1 MVTEVDNV
9 IYNVVILNR
18 NNIQTLKKGDLL
30 RSSKNT
36 AGKFYV
42 EDIRI
47 NSDLALVI
55 NEQNIRFGYSI
66 DEFINNY
73 VYLKKV
79 ENEVIDKE
87 ISTILAEKNTKK
99 NNVDHPEHYQVF
111 KDKSGIEPIDIARHL
126 DFDLGNAIKYILR
139 AGNKGNA
146 VEDLNKAIWY
156 IKDKI
161 KMLENEV

>member
-1 MVTEVDNV
+1 MVTEVDNI
-9 IYNVVILNR
+9 IYNVIVLNR
-18 NNIQTLKKGDLL
+18 NNIQILKKGDLL

-66 DEFINNY
+66 DEFINNF

-161 KMLENEV
+161 KMLENEI

>member
-9 IYNVVILNR
+9 IYNVIVLNR
-18 NNIQTLKKGDLL
+18 NNIQILKKGDLL
-30 RSSKNT
+30 RSSKNII
-36 AGKFYV
+36 GNFYIKNI
-42 EDIRI
+42 DI
-47 NSDLALVI
+47 SLDLVSI
-55 NEQNIRFGYSI
+55 YNEEGIVFDYSI

-79 ENEVIDKE
+79 ENEVINKE

-161 KMLENEV
+161 KILENEI

>member
-9 IYNVVILNR
+9 IYNVVVLNR

-79 ENEVIDKE
+79 KNEVIDKE

-161 KMLENEV
+161 KMLENEI

>member
-9 IYNVVILNR
+9 IYNVIVLNR
-18 NNIQTLKKGDLL
+18 NNIQILKKGDLL

-161 KMLENEV
+161 KMLENEI

>member
-9 IYNVVILNR
+9 IYNVIVLNR
-18 NNIQTLKKGDLL
+18 NNIQILKKGDLL

-79 ENEVIDKE
+79 KNEVIDKE

-161 KMLENEV
+161 KMLENEI

>member
-9 IYNVVILNR
+9 IYNVVVLNR

-146 VEDLNKAIWY
+146 IEDLNKAIWY

-161 KMLENEV
+161 KMLENEI

>member
-9 IYNVVILNR
+9 IYNVIVLNR
-18 NNIQTLKKGDLL
+18 NNIQILKKGDLL
-30 RSSKNT
+30 RSSKNI

-161 KMLENEV
+161 KMLENEI

>member
-9 IYNVVILNR
+9 IYNVVVLNR

-161 KMLENEV
+161 KMLENEI

>member
-1 MVTEVDNV
+1 MVTEIDNV
-9 IYNVVILNR
+9 IYNVVVLNR

-99 NNVDHPEHYQVF
+99 NNVNHPEHYQVF

-161 KMLENEV
+161 KMLENEI